1 MVIKKQ
7 LKSKVESIIRVDHAG
22 EYGARRIYE
31 GQLSVLKGHKEI
43 TKMLK
48 QELEHLDYFDNQI
61 KKRRVRPT
69 ALMPLWNVGGFAMGA
84 ITALMGEKAAMA
96 CTVAVEEVIG
106 EHYQSQ
112 IDSLKSDKEE
122 TELTKKISKFRDE
135 ELEHKDAGLHHGAEE
150 ATGYQVL
157 SSVIKTITK
166 TAIFLSKRV

>member
-7 LKSKVESIIRVDHAG
+7 RKSKVESIIRVDHAG
-22 EYGARRIYE
+22 EYGAKRIYE
-31 GQLSVLKGHKEI
+31 GQLSVLKNHKEI
-43 TKMLK
+43 KQMLK

-69 ALMPLWNVGGFAMGA
+69 ALMPLWHLGGFAMGA

-112 IDSLKSDKEE
+112 IDSLKSDKDEA
-122 TELTKKISKFRDE
+122 ELTKKISKFRDE

-150 ATGYQVL
+150 ATGYTVL